1 MKTLIYKPLS
11 ELELKKIEWLPLDR
25 FKIPRGKIT
34 LLVGDPGNGKSFV
47 LLDAIAELT
56 KKHGLKAFILSEDD
70 PHDTIKPRIEY
81 MQGKQDSIG
90 IITGTRSEQGKDG
103 SFVLRTEYEPFK
115 ELVEKEKP
123 DLIAFDPLVSYVGDV
138 DMFKGAKVRQM
149 LDPYVK
155 LAAQH
160 NFALIF
166 VIHLNKADTK
176 AVYKVAD
183 SIQTLAVAKCG
194 YIVGPNPDATD
205 IWDKVICH
213 FKTNISQKT
222 PSYTFCIEPNQQSP
236 DMARVDW
243 GNETNLKADDLVK
256 SFDDRNG
263 EKITKQDIAK
273 SFLQG
278 ALFKG
283 PQFSTELETEAVAR
297 DISCRTLDRAKESLG
312 IESAQVKNDDGAK
325 VWVSYFPQH

>member
-1 MKTLIYKPLS
+1 KPLS
-11 ELELKKIEWLPLDR
+11 EFERRTIEWLPLER

-47 LLDAIAELT
+47 LLDAIAKLT
-56 KKHGLKAFILSEDD
+56 SKHGLKVVILSEDD

-81 MQGKQDSIG
+81 MHGNQDLIE
-90 IITGTRSEQGKDG
+90 IATGTKSNQGNDG
-103 SFVLRTEYEPFK
+103 SFFLSANESFK
-115 ELVEKEKP
+115 KLLEEVKP
-123 DLIAFDPLVSYVGDV
+123 DLVAFDPLVSYVGDV
-138 DMFKGAKVRQM
+138 NMFKGSEVRQM

-183 SIQTLAVAKCG
+183 SIQSLAVAKCG
-194 YIVGPNPDATD
+194 YIVGPNPDQTD
-205 IWDKVICH
+205 IWGKVICH

-222 PSYTFCIEPNQQSP
+222 PSYKFRIEPNQQNP

-243 GNETNLKADDLVK
+243 GNETDLSADDLVK

-263 EKITKQDIAK
+263 E
-273 SFLQG
+273 
-278 ALFKG
+278 
-283 PQFSTELETEAVAR
+283 R
-297 DISCRTLDRAKESLG
+297 
-312 IESAQVKNDDGAK
+312 
-325 VWVSYFPQH
+325 

>member
-1 MKTLIYKPLS
+1 MTHMTHSSRESSICRGNRTQFGSLQEREANREKMVPL
-11 ELELKKIEWLPLDR
+11 
-25 FKIPRGKIT
+25 F
-34 LLVGDPGNGKSFV
+34 F
-47 LLDAIAELT
+47 
-56 KKHGLKAFILSEDD
+56 
-70 PHDTIKPRIEY
+70 
-81 MQGKQDSIG
+81 
-90 IITGTRSEQGKDG
+90 
-103 SFVLRTEYEPFK
+103 RTEYEPFK

-194 YIVGPNPDATD
+194 YIVGPNPDSTD
-205 IWDKVICH
+205 TWDKVICH

-222 PSYTFCIEPNQQSP
+222 PSYTFRIEPNQQSP

-243 GNETNLKADDLVK
+243 GNETNLNADDLVK

-273 SFLQG
+273 SFLHG
-278 ALFKG
+278 AVFKG
-283 PQFSTELETEAVAR
+283 PQFSAEVETEATTI
-297 DISCRTLDRAKESLG
+297 DISPRTLDRAKEVLG
-312 IESAQVKNDDGAK
+312 VK
-325 VWVSYFPQH
+325 